1 MVIRQSIPDLYLESM
16 LPAIDEIVQDR
27 YKRWPPQFPNYFRMR
42 STNRGIEQTTE
53 MTGFGQMVVV
63 PEAVPVPYSQ
73 PYPAFRKTY
82 LTVQYGLGFKVSRL
96 ARDDDRHGVVNKFA
110 SELGESG
117 LETREVTAAAVFN
130 GGFTDTGPDGV
141 SLFNVAHP
149 LVGAGGGTQT
159 NRLSYASDPDM
170 TSIGLALTDMRQT
183 VDHTGK
189 KKRIPPKQ
197 AIFPSGLEFVGAT
210 MLGGTDAPDTA
221 NRAINP
227 FRKRSGLPSFD
238 SWSVWDYLTDMNAWF
253 IESDVA
259 LTELRFY
266 EQEALNTIHDV
277 DFDTR
282 TLKTAA
288 WQRFAVS
295 YNAFWGVY
303 GVPSS

>member
-73 PYPAFRKTY
+73 PFPAFRKTY

-130 GGFTDTGPDGV
+130 GGFSDTGPDGV
-141 SLFNVAHP
+141 SLFNTAHP
-149 LVGAGGGTQT
+149 LVGPGGGTQT

-183 VDHTGK
+183 VDHTNK